1 MATIRIHTTQNV
13 TLEYEVASIGS
24 RIVATILDYLI
35 LLAWSGLWLVIALA
49 VVLATSGK
57 GGHSNLS
64 YRNPAELLGVALAVL
79 LGIIIVAPFFF
90 YNLACEIF
98 FNGQSL
104 GKKAQ
109 HLRVVRLDGTA
120 PRLGDYFLRWLLR
133 IVDFGFGYGVIAVV
147 TIALNGKG
155 QRLGDL
161 AAGTSVISLRARPG
175 PLADLAPP
183 AAPIGYEPVFAQAAD
198 LSDHDVTLLRQLL
211 GRGLQHENHLLLHE
225 TATKIKQLLH
235 VSSDLPDEA
244 FLRTILR
251 DHAHLVTQA

>member
-24 RIVATILDYLI
+24 RIVATILDNLI
-35 LLAWSGLWLVIALA
+35 FVAWAFA
-49 VVLATSGK
+49 VGGLATW
-57 GGHSNLS
+57 
-64 YRNPAELLGVALAVL
+64 LLGRHPQVAAWTMGVL
-79 LGIIIVAPFFF
+79 IGVPFLF
-90 YNLACEIF
+90 YHLACEVML
-98 FNGQSL
+98 NGQSL

-133 IVDFGFGYGVIAVV
+133 LVDFGFGSGLVAVI

-161 AAGTSVISLRARPG
+161 AAGTTVINVRPRMAAL
-175 PLADLAPP
+175 PQLADLA
-183 AAPIGYEPVFAQAAD
+183 AAATPVGYQPVFSQAAD
-198 LSDHDVTLLRQLL
+198 LSDHDVALLRQLI
-211 GRGLQHENHLLLHE
+211 GRSLQQENFLLLHE
-225 TATKIKQLLH
+225 TALKIKQLLH
-235 VSSDLPDEA
+235 IQTDLGDEA

-251 DHAHLVTQA
+251 DHAHLVATQ

>member
-24 RIVATILDYLI
+24 RIVATILDNLI
-35 LLAWSGLWLVIALA
+35 LLAWGGLWAAIIFA
-49 VVLATSGK
+49 VAAGAKDSA
-57 GGHSNLS
+57 HNIN
-64 YRNPAELLGVALAVL
+64 YRDPVELLGVAIAVL
-79 LGIIIVAPFFF
+79 LGIIIVAPFIF
-90 YNLACEIF
+90 YDLACEIF

-120 PRLGDYFLRWLLR
+120 PRIGDYFLRWLLR
-133 IVDFGFGYGVIAVV
+133 IVDFGFGYGVIAVI

-155 QRLGDL
+155 QRVGDL

-175 PLADLAPP
+175 QLTDLATPV
-183 AAPIGYEPVFAQAAD
+183 APVGYQPVFTQAAD
-198 LSDHDVTLLRQLL
+198 LTDHDVTLLRQLL
-211 GRGLQHENHLLLHE
+211 GRSLQHENHLLLHE

-235 VSSDLPDEA
+235 VSSDLSDEA
-244 FLRTILR
+244 FLQTILR
-251 DHAHLVTQA
+251 DHAHLVAQA

>member
-24 RIVATILDYLI
+24 RIVA
-35 LLAWSGLWLVIALA
+35 SVID
-49 VVLATSGK
+49 
-57 GGHSNLS
+57 NL
-64 YRNPAELLGVALAVL
+64 
-79 LGIIIVAPFFF
+79 IIVAWAIAVMLTASALLGRHSTLIAWIIGLLVGIPFVF
-90 YNLACEIF
+90 YHLLSEVY

-133 IVDFGFGYGVIAVV
+133 LVDFGFGSGLVAVV
-147 TIALNGKG
+147 TIAANGKG

-175 PLADLAPP
+175 QLADLAAP
-183 AAPIGYEPVFAQAAD
+183 AAPVGYQPVFAQAAD
-198 LSDHDVTLLRQLL
+198 LSDHDVALLRQLL
-211 GRGLQHENHLLLHE
+211 GRSLEHENYLLLHE
-225 TATKIKQLLH
+225 TAVKIKQLLH
-235 VSSDLPDEA
+235 LSSDLPDEA

-251 DHAHLVTQA
+251 DHAHLVGHV

>member
-24 RIVATILDYLI
+24 RIVATILDNLI
-35 LLAWSGLWLVIALA
+35 LLAWGGLWVAIAFA
-49 VVLATSGK
+49 IAAGARD
-57 GGHSNLS
+57 GHHSIN
-64 YRNPAELLGVALAVL
+64 YRNPAEVVGVALAVL
-79 LGIIIVAPFFF
+79 LGIIIVAPFIF
-90 YNLACEIF
+90 YNMACEVF

-133 IVDFGFGYGVIAVV
+133 LIDFGFGYGLIAVI

-161 AAGTSVISLRARPG
+161 AAGTTVISLRARPG
-175 PLADLAPP
+175 QLADLAAP
-183 AAPIGYEPVFAQAAD
+183 ATPVGYQPVFTQAAD
-198 LSDHDVTLLRQLL
+198 LSDHDVALLRQLL
-211 GRGLQHENHLLLHE
+211 GRSLQHENYLLLHE

-251 DHAHLVTQA
+251 DHAHLVAQV

>member
-24 RIVATILDYLI
+24 RIVATILDNLI
-35 LLAWSGLWLVIALA
+35 LLAWFGLWAAIAA
-49 VVLATSGK
+49 FVV
-57 GGHSNLS
+57 GGIKDGHQELN
-64 YRNPAELLGVALAVL
+64 YRNPAELLGAAVVVL
-79 LGIIIVAPFFF
+79 LGIIIVVPFVF

-120 PRLGDYFLRWLLR
+120 PRIGDYFLRWLLR
-133 IVDFGFGYGVIAVV
+133 LVDFGFGYGVIAVI

-161 AAGTSVISLRARPG
+161 AAGTSVISLRPRPG
-175 PLADLAPP
+175 QLADLAAP
-183 AAPIGYEPVFAQAAD
+183 AAPVGYQPVFTQAAD
-198 LSDHDVTLLRQLL
+198 LSDHDVALLRQLL
-211 GRGLQHENHLLLHE
+211 GRSLQHENHLLLHE

-251 DHAHLVTQA
+251 DHAHLVAQA

>member
-24 RIVATILDYLI
+24 RIVATLLDYLV
-35 LLAWSGLWLVIALA
+35 LAAWAGLWAVIIFA
-49 VVLATSGK
+49 VAAGSK
-57 GGHSNLS
+57 GGTHAVN
-64 YRNPAELLGVALAVL
+64 YRNPAELLGAAVAVL
-79 LGIIIVAPFFF
+79 LGIIIVAPFIF

-133 IVDFGFGYGVIAVV
+133 IVDFGPGNGIIAII

-161 AAGTSVISLRARPG
+161 AAGTSVISLRPQPG
-175 PLADLAPP
+175 QLTDLAMP
-183 AAPIGYEPVFAQAAD
+183 AAPMGYQPVFPQAAD

-211 GRGLQHENHLLLHE
+211 SRSLQQENYLLLHE

-251 DHAHLVTQA
+251 DHAHLVAQA

>member
-24 RIVATILDYLI
+24 RIVATLLDYLI
-35 LLAWSGLWLVIALA
+35 LLAWGGLWVAIAVA
-49 VVLATSGK
+49 VGIK
-57 GGHSNLS
+57 GGQHSDLN

-79 LGIIIVAPFFF
+79 LGIIIVAPFIF

-133 IVDFGFGYGVIAVV
+133 IVDFGFGYGVIAVI

-175 PLADLAPP
+175 QLTDL
-183 AAPIGYEPVFAQAAD
+183 AAPIAPVGYQPVFAQAAD

-211 GRGLQHENHLLLHE
+211 GRSLQHENYLLLHE